1 MENVVATIKLENDHQ
16 VILHSTIEMPSP
28 PYQESCNNSLIKR
41 EQNHEN
47 FCNNS
52 YGSYNNCSNNEY
64 IYNQGNMLKE
74 NDYYYDRYAE
84 NYRQYGLYNGQD
96 QYLQMFNNYSGYCQQ
111 TLPMNLVYQNHREI
125 NIVESTNNYDG
136 NDELFEYKDVSQLV
150 SVVET
155 DQGGYCESSGNQENE
170 QITVKR
176 EPFDNAEKNNQ
187 EVSSSKKFLSRLGTQ
202 PLENHTNRNQSVQED
217 NNTIADNDLNLI
229 PPTIINFRDH
239 MTSVHVD
246 EYNVSHHF
254 LCTNK
259 QVSES
264 PEDLNNK
271 KHVCDIC
278 FKRFKCKTYLMAHK
292 AIHTGE
298 KPFTCEMCSKT
309 FARKFLLMLHIRY
322 HMGVKPYKCD
332 VCGNAFAEKNTLTR
346 HMRTHTGEKPYR
358 CEECGKCFAGRKDLL
373 THSKTHSDEKD
384 HKCEICLKDFKTR
397 AYLLVHLK
405 IHVEQKPFN
414 CHLCDKGYNT
424 KEKLT
429 HHIRS
434 HTGERP
440 FQCSNHMKTHR
451 YTTAA
456 VDDSSVQEQQ
466 QFPTNE
472 YIKQEE
478 YVEDDVKR
486 EVVDDD
492 VVVGDCSI
500 VPPINHRLVIENVA
514 MDANEIKTE
523 LNTKHIKLELF
534 DDN

>member
-28 PYQESCNNSLIKR
+28 SYQESCNNSLIKR

-125 NIVESTNNYDG
+125 NLVESTNNYDG

-292 AIHTGE
+292 AIHTGSIPFKCSVCKKECLTKQQLIYHEKIHSGNKPYKCELCPKSFMSSKDLRHHFRTHTGEKPYQCETCQRCFSLKKNYDTHLRIHTNEKPYGCKTCGKLFSRMDHLKHHIRIHTGE

-322 HMGVKPYKCD
+322 NCN
-332 VCGNAFAEKNTLTR
+332 CTL
-346 HMRTHTGEKPYR
+346 
-358 CEECGKCFAGRKDLL
+358 L
-373 THSKTHSDEKD
+373 
-384 HKCEICLKDFKTR
+384 
-397 AYLLVHLK
+397 
-405 IHVEQKPFN
+405 
-414 CHLCDKGYNT
+414 
-424 KEKLT
+424 
-429 HHIRS
+429 
-434 HTGERP
+434 
-440 FQCSNHMKTHR
+440 
-451 YTTAA
+451 
-456 VDDSSVQEQQ
+456 
-466 QFPTNE
+466 
-472 YIKQEE
+472 
-478 YVEDDVKR
+478 
-486 EVVDDD
+486 
-492 VVVGDCSI
+492 
-500 VPPINHRLVIENVA
+500 
-514 MDANEIKTE
+514 
-523 LNTKHIKLELF
+523 
-534 DDN
+534 